1 MDMADHGLHKIPTQK
16 SSGRA
21 FATWL
26 QPLIQNLLQNL
37 VWAHA
42 ADSGVFWWIKFIWGD
57 DLLIVTTGC
66 WDFQSLP
73 SFSGQNQCCVSTRLR
88 EVETPGP
95 ILVKSGVDSADVC
108 LPGPRVHHYLRDSS
122 ARTQSPWP
130 PESFLWPSPP
140 GVKPISGKKILPG
153 PAQGAIFNIDFL
165 SETFA
170 TLFHVVQA
178 RLIPSVPPLS
188 SDHLPCTM
196 TDVLR
201 LWMAT
206 GLGGNTC
213 FPQARAHSH
222 KYFVSSPQPQ
232 KPESYS
238 YEKLTFFCQ
247 VSPSKSCSLHRAPI
261 AAPNTLKKST
271 LFYPKTVG
279 TWWFGSAGA
288 AKQVSAV
295 HTTPAFI
302 SLLWFC
308 AGGYKEVVP
317 PQCCE
322 SQLLAGDGGLNLYR
336 HLGRQGDEAE
346 LNLLQKQSIRK

>member
-1 MDMADHGLHKIPTQK
+1 MTCSLSPLDAETSSLCLLSVAKINVVCPHDWEKWRHQVQSWWNLALTVLMCACQDPE
-16 SSGRA
+16 SIT
-21 FATWL
+21 TW
-26 QPLIQNLLQNL
+26 
-37 VWAHA
+37 
-42 ADSGVFWWIKFIWGD
+42 G
-57 DLLIVTTGC
+57 
-66 WDFQSLP
+66 
-73 SFSGQNQCCVSTRLR
+73 
-88 EVETPGP
+88 TP
-95 ILVKSGVDSADVC
+95 
-108 LPGPRVHHYLRDSS
+108 LPGPRAHDHLRASSGPLHPVSNPSQARRFYQALHRVQYLTLISFLKHLQLFSVWYKRGSFRLYLRW
-122 ARTQSPWP
+122 AQTTY
-130 PESFLWPSPP
+130 
-140 GVKPISGKKILPG
+140 
-153 PAQGAIFNIDFL
+153 PAQWQMSWD
-165 SETFA
+165 
-170 TLFHVVQA
+170 
-178 RLIPSVPPLS
+178 
-188 SDHLPCTM
+188 
-196 TDVLR
+196 
-201 LWMAT
+201 WMAT

-322 SQLLAGDGGLNLYR
+322 LQLLAGDGGLNLYR